1 MEVTRVHEIM
11 GVIITGLVGLV
22 ILLALL
28 VAIGIL
34 VKFTL
39 EVILQ

>member
-1 MEVTRVHEIM
+1 VHEIM